1 MIDAVAAAGGTQDD
15 RRVTDAVA
23 RLDLSGLAD
32 GFAWAIGVAADPTAP
47 RASGRT
53 GRAGRRAAGGGADD
67 AVALLGRAGV
77 DVLAVPVPWAS
88 VLPDPAGPADPDA
101 LARLDRRVDDLLA
114 VGVTPWPTLHTDDAA
129 LPAVLRDAGGWASRE
144 TALRFADHAATV
156 HALLADRVATWTTL
170 VVPAVAAAAD
180 AADGD
185 DGDDDHEANL
195 LLAHGLAHA
204 AMRAQAPADHR
215 FGVTVALAGGPDD
228 DRRVGALLAGP
239 EPLDRLGVHY
249 VGATPRGLPELLAR
263 IRREHPQA
271 PPFLV
276 STAAAADEGA
286 DDLDRVADLLEH
298 LDALAV
304 AARAGVGVRGYVAG
318 PVDVPGGDR
327 PWPGLDV
334 LRLAVAAVRP
344 A

>member
-15 RRVTDAVA
+15 RRVADAVG

-32 GFAWAIGVAADPTAP
+32 GFTWAIGVTADPTAR
-47 RASGRT
+47 RAPGRA
-53 GRAGRRAAGGGADD
+53 GRAGRRAAGGGAADE
-67 AVALLGRAGV
+67 VALLGRAGV
-77 DVLAVPVPWAS
+77 DVLAFPVPWAS
-88 VLPDPAGPADPDA
+88 VLPDPADAADPDA

-114 VGVTPWPTLHTDDAA
+114 LGVTPWPTLHADDAA
-129 LPAVLRDAGGWASRE
+129 LPVPLRDAGGWASRE
-144 TALRFADHAATV
+144 TALRFVDHAATV
-156 HALLADRVATWTTL
+156 HALLADRVVTWTTL
-170 VVPAVAAAAD
+170 VVPDGPAA
-180 AADGD
+180 
-185 DGDDDHEANL
+185 DHEANL
-195 LLAHGLAHA
+195 LLAHGLGHA

-215 FGVTVALAGGPDD
+215 FGVTVALSGGPDD
-228 DRRVGALLAGP
+228 ERRVGALLAGP

-249 VGATPRGLPELLAR
+249 AGAAPRGLPELLAR
-263 IRREHPQA
+263 IRREHPAA
-271 PPFLV
+271 PPFFV
-276 STAAAADEGA
+276 TTVAGAHEDA

-318 PVDVPGGDR
+318 PVDVPVPDR

-344 A
+344 V

>member
-15 RRVTDAVA
+15 SRVTDAVA

-32 GFAWAIGVAADPTAP
+32 GFVWAIGVTADPTAQ
-47 RASGRT
+47 RAPGRT
-53 GRAGRRAAGGGADD
+53 GRAGRRAARGGADD
-67 AVALLGRAGV
+67 EVALLGRAGV

-88 VLPDPAGPADPDA
+88 VLPDPAGPADADA

-114 VGVTPWPTLHTDDAA
+114 LGVTPWPTLHADDAA
-129 LPAVLRDAGGWASRE
+129 LPAALRDAGGWASRE

-156 HALLADRVATWTTL
+156 HALLADRVVTWTTL
-170 VVPAVAAAAD
+170 VVPAAGEPAGDPEGDPD
-180 AADGD
+180 A
-185 DGDDDHEANL
+185 DHEANL
-195 LLAHGLAHA
+195 LLAHGLGHA

-215 FGVTVALAGGPDD
+215 FGVTVALSGGADD

-249 VGATPRGLPELLAR
+249 VGAAPRGLPELLAR
-263 IRREHPQA
+263 IRREHPAA

-276 STAAAADEGA
+276 STAGGADGGA
-286 DDLDRVADLLEH
+286 DDVDRVADLLEH

-318 PVDVPGGDR
+318 PVDVPGADR